1 MSERDPIALRPA
13 PRLVKGYAPIFGII
27 GRWIDTPQPVLRLE
41 LIRIFAP
48 LAILGFVSGRLLHAD
63 ELLGVSGFH
72 VPDLGH
78 DDFRQPLYVPPMPDG
93 LAAVFAI
100 VVVASGLALAAGFR
114 TRAAALVFALS
125 LGFIAL
131 ADRLAAFTVSKIS
144 FPLMLALFLSPAG
157 ARYGVDAWLR
167 RRSRP
172 DATRPEEVSSGSVRF
187 FQLFIV
193 TMYCASG
200 TAKVRKEWLK
210 VPHLLWTHVHDS
222 YQTTFSWVFANAMP
236 SFAWNL
242 FQGVV
247 LALEVGAPIWFA
259 WKRSRPVALVLALGM
274 HAMIGLMFGP
284 VKWFALL
291 MMAVLL
297 GAFTPESVLER
308 LSRKLGTRFG

>member
-1 MSERDPIALRPA
+1 VSERASPH
-13 PRLVKGYAPIFGII
+13 LVKGYAPIFSIVR
-27 GRWIDTPQPVLRLE
+27 RWIDSPQPILRIE
-41 LIRIFAP
+41 IIRILAP
-48 LAILGFVSGRLLHAD
+48 LAILGFMSGRLWHAD
-63 ELLGVSGFH
+63 EFLGTSGFH

-78 DDFRQPLYVPPMPDG
+78 DDYRQPLHVSPLPDG
-93 LAAVFAI
+93 LAFALAVV
-100 VVVASGLALAAGFR
+100 VVVAGLSVSVGFR
-114 TRAAALVFALS
+114 TRIAALVFACS
-125 LGFIAL
+125 MGFIAL

-144 FPLMLALFLSPAG
+144 MPLMLAIFLSPAG
-157 ARYGVDAWLR
+157 ARYGVDAWRRLR
-167 RRSRP
+167 ERP
-172 DATRPEEVSSGSVRF
+172 SAQPPEEVASGSVRF

-193 TMYCASG
+193 VMYCASG
-200 TAKVRKEWLK
+200 TAKAREEWLR

-236 SFAWNL
+236 NFAWNL

-297 GAFTPESVLER
+297 GAFTPEALLER
-308 LSRKLGTRFG
+308 LARRLGTRFG